1 MWGLKATSHD
11 LSSEEWALAR
21 RFYNDLSGRQLQPGK
36 KSSVFRIWKRETEV
50 SLSMI
55 DNNIIL

>member
-1 MWGLKATSHD
+1 MRGLKATSRQ
-11 LSSEEWALAR
+11 AR
-21 RFYNDLSGRQLQPGK
+21 RFYNDLVWAAAGVK
-36 KSSVFRIWKRETEV
+36 KSSVFWIWKRETEV